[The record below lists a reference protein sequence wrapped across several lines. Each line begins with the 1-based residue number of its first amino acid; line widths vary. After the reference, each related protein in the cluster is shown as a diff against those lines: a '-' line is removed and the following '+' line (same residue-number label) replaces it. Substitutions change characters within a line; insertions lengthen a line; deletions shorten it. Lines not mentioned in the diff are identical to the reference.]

1 MPMSDG
7 KTTSIDLTFIDE
19 IFEIY
24 YQKWKQKMKQR
35 TTKNKNKN

>member
-1 MPMSDG
+1 ME
-7 KTTSIDLTFIDE
+7 KTTSIALIFIDE

-35 TTKNKNKN
+35 TTKTKNKNKN